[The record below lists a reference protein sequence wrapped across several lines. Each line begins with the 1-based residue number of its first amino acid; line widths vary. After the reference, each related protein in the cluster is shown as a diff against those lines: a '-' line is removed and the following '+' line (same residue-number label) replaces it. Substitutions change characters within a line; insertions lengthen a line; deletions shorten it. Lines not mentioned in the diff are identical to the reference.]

1 MKEKSTLQR
10 VKDFLKTFMLVEAG
24 GFVGRSLQI
33 YMRYRKQ
40 PGYYALTDP
49 WYMDV
54 LESGAITVIIIIATA
69 LIYWFVCYKTK
80 REE

>member
-1 MKEKSTLQR
+1 
-10 VKDFLKTFMLVEAG
+10 
-24 GFVGRSLQI
+24 
-33 YMRYRKQ
+33 MRYRKQ

-54 LESGAITVIIIIATA
+54 LENGVITTIIIIVTA
-69 LIYWFVCYKTK
+69 LIYGLVCYKTK